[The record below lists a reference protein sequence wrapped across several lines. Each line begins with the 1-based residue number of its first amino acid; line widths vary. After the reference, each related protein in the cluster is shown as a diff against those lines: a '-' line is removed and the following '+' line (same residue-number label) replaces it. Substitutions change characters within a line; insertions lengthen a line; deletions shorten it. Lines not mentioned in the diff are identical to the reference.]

1 LRSPAVGASYP
12 VVLDRHGWLGERAA
26 ALGEDM
32 AQTSRRAPQV
42 QMYDMEVVKKMRGA
56 TGAGLSACKKA
67 LKEADGDYDK
77 AMEILRQSGILK
89 AGKRAGKAAL
99 QGMIHSYIHQG
110 SKLGVMLEVN
120 CETDFAART
129 DKFQDLVKKI
139 TMQIVINPSIEYVSI
154 DSIPAKT
161 IAQLKKAQAEADDLQ
176 GKPDQIKDKI
186 IEGRLQKLLKSQSL
200 LDQPCNWDEDM
211 TVGDYVKEM
220 TSILGEN
227 VKVTR
232 FKRYIL
238 GGMQQE
244 EEETEAEVVAEK
256 PAEKAAEETAQ
267 PKATEEQ
274 AKVDEADA
282 AAAEAKEEEERLAK
296 EAEEAKMW
304 EQAWAVDEPAAEAEP
319 AAPVEAAAPAEKDEF
334 EQLKKD
340 IGKRKAELKAQG
352 MSGSQCNKDEQVV
365 AWVARMTELKAA
377 AEKDTGE
384 LTPSDVKSDFLR
396 RMVDRGFFNQCSDLK
411 SLDEKMLEAEKTGKP
426 VAAYLGFDAT
436 ANSLHVGSLLQI
448 MILRHLQKS
457 GHKPIVLVGGGTTK
471 VGDPSGK
478 DESRKMMTE
487 DDIQSNIDGITSVFK
502 KFLVF
507 GDGPTDAELVNN
519 DDWLSGL
526 NYLQF
531 LRDYGKHF
539 TINRMLSFDS
549 VKLRLDREQPLTFLE
564 FNYMILQGFDFLELH
579 RRKGVQVQ
587 IGGSDQ
593 WGNIINGIELGRKV
607 DQASLF
613 GLTAP
618 LITKADGSKMGKTA
632 SGAVWLNEDLL
643 SPYDYWQFWRSCDD
657 ADVEK
662 FLKIFTELPLDEIK
676 RLASLE
682 GKEINEAKIILAD
695 EATSLLHG
703 ADKLES
709 IKETA
714 KSLFG
719 GGGKS
724 DANLPTVSGAVGS
737 YVLDLY
743 IDLGFA
749 KSKGEVRRLI
759 GQGGARLNDV
769 KIEDQERV
777 LAADDFSEEG
787 KIKLSFGKKKHGI
800 VQLA

>member
-1 LRSPAVGASYP
+1 
-12 VVLDRHGWLGERAA
+12 
-26 ALGEDM
+26 
-32 AQTSRRAPQV
+32 
-42 QMYDMEVVKKMRGA
+42 
-56 TGAGLSACKKA
+56 
-67 LKEADGDYDK
+67 
-77 AMEILRQSGILK
+77 
-89 AGKRAGKAAL
+89 
-99 QGMIHSYIHQG
+99 
-110 SKLGVMLEVN
+110 
-120 CETDFAART
+120 
-129 DKFQDLVKKI
+129 
-139 TMQIVINPSIEYVSI
+139 
-154 DSIPAKT
+154 
-161 IAQLKKAQAEADDLQ
+161 
-176 GKPDQIKDKI
+176 
-186 IEGRLQKLLKSQSL
+186 
-200 LDQPCNWDEDM
+200 
-211 TVGDYVKEM
+211 
-220 TSILGEN
+220 
-227 VKVTR
+227 
-232 FKRYIL
+232 
-238 GGMQQE
+238 
-244 EEETEAEVVAEK
+244 
-256 PAEKAAEETAQ
+256 
-267 PKATEEQ
+267 
-274 AKVDEADA
+274 
-282 AAAEAKEEEERLAK
+282 
-296 EAEEAKMW
+296 
-304 EQAWAVDEPAAEAEP
+304 
-319 AAPVEAAAPAEKDEF
+319 
-334 EQLKKD
+334 
-340 IGKRKAELKAQG
+340 
-352 MSGSQCNKDEQVV
+352 
-365 AWVARMTELKAA
+365 
-377 AEKDTGE
+377 
-384 LTPSDVKSDFLR
+384 
-396 RMVDRGFFNQCSDLK
+396 
-411 SLDEKMLEAEKTGKP
+411 LEAEKTGKP